1 MVVFFIKVGAQ
12 SFVFNSKNILLTY
25 RVIKYFQ
32 NESHCM
38 HGEYFIVTKKS
49 LNVFK

>member
-32 NESHCM
+32 NESH
-38 HGEYFIVTKKS
+38 HAWGIFHSNKKS